1 MQISL
6 HLGKHYRVW
15 LLLFLAVTC
24 LGAAAEKSEKSVYS
38 QISNKELKQRTLRLV
53 KNIRD
58 MVESYNQKDRELMA
72 DYDKKNRPEYRTDER
87 KAIRE
92 QWMRQSDS
100 VHDATMRRYK
110 ETYWADAILLL
121 DELYRRVP
129 QRMRQKNILPIYQH
143 PTNVLGMETI
153 ANHLE
158 LMAKALPDA

>member
-1 MQISL
+1 MQTSL
-6 HLGKHYRVW
+6 HPGKRYRIW
-15 LLLFLAVTC
+15 LLLFLAMIS
-24 LGAAAEKSEKSVYS
+24 LGAAAERSVYS

-53 KNIRD
+53 KNIRGI
-58 MVESYNQKDRELMA
+58 VESYNQKDRELMA

-87 KAIRE
+87 KAMRE

-129 QRMRQKNILPIYQH
+129 QRMRQKDILPIYQH
-143 PTNVLGMETI
+143 PTNVLGVETI

>member
-1 MQISL
+1 M
-6 HLGKHYRVW
+6 
-15 LLLFLAVTC
+15 
-24 LGAAAEKSEKSVYS
+24 
-38 QISNKELKQRTLRLV
+38 
-53 KNIRD
+53 
-58 MVESYNQKDRELMA
+58 
-72 DYDKKNRPEYRTDER
+72 
-87 KAIRE
+87 RE

-129 QRMRQKNILPIYQH
+129 QRMRQKDILPIYQH
-143 PTNVLGMETI
+143 PTNVLGVETI

>member
-1 MQISL
+1 MQMSL
-6 HLGKHYRVW
+6 HLGKRYRVW

-38 QISNKELKQRTLRLV
+38 QISNKDLKQRTLRLV

-58 MVESYNQKDRELMA
+58 LVESYNQKDRELMT
-72 DYDKKNRPEYRTDER
+72 DYDKKNRPEYRLDER
-87 KAIRE
+87 KAMRE
-92 QWMRQSDS
+92 QWVRQSDA
-100 VHDATMRRYK
+100 VHDATLRRYK
-110 ETYWADAILLL
+110 ENYWSDAILLL

-129 QRMRQKNILPIYQH
+129 QRMRQKDILPIYQH
-143 PTNVLGMETI
+143 PTNVLGVETI